1 MVNEQM
7 PRKVYDITGGTE
19 PLSSGYDIPF
29 SVGKEEELHVYTSDA
44 SGDTLVD
51 SSEYELSS
59 DTEGEVATHITFA
72 SDYTFPE
79 NASKLTLIR
88 EVAIKQEID
97 LKEGEKISANILEEG
112 LDNAVRICLM
122 LQEQIKRAI
131 LMSRSDEGSQ
141 VIIPNAEDRAG
152 HLLAFDE
159 NGQFIPVLQS
169 DIKAYMET
177 AVSSAQSAQQYA
189 SSAASSMASISEMK
203 TSIEQSEANAK
214 ASEDAAELAADRAE
228 AVAALPLI
236 LDEYGRICFKVETN

>member
-7 PRKVYDITGGTE
+7 PRKVYDISSSTE

-44 SGDTLVD
+44 SGDSLVD

-72 SDYTFPE
+72 TDYTFPE
-79 NASKLTLIR
+79 EASKLTLIR

-97 LKEGEKISANILEEG
+97 LKEGEKISANIIEEG

-152 HLLAFDE
+152 KLLAFDDE
-159 NGQFIPVLQS
+159 GQFIPVLQS
-169 DIKAYMET
+169 DIESNMET
-177 AVSSAQSAQQYA
+177 ALSASNSASQYA
-189 SSAASSMASISEMK
+189 QNALASQTAVSEMK
-203 TSIEQSEANAK
+203 ASVEQSVVNAK
-214 ASEDAAELAADRAE
+214 ASEDEAKAAADRAI
-228 AVAALPLI
+228 ATVGLPLA
-236 LDEYGRICFKVETN
+236 LDSNGNVCFTYETD